1 MKLDRKFNEKELEV
15 WREYQQSL
23 QRWQECS
30 CRPQDDAYLC
40 PVCVRYTKEK
50 YGDDIPYGGE

>member
-15 WREYQQSL
+15 WREYQRSL

-30 CRPQDDAYLC
+30 CRPQDALLC
-40 PVCVRYTKEK
+40 PVCLEYTKEK
-50 YGDDIPYGGE
+50 YGDDIPFGGE